1 MLRLP
6 QPGASAWSMYVRLSF
21 CLLTLGAGCSSQQ
34 AGPVTSA
41 VRGRVT
47 LDGKPLDQALIAFV
61 PIDDTVGPRA
71 VGLIEFGEYSLEPP
85 QGPMAGSIRVE
96 ITRVPEEDEPL
107 PGQTF
112 QGPKVLGTPIPAR
125 YNSQS
130 QLKATIQEGENDG
143 VDFQLTTVP

>member
-1 MLRLP
+1 MRRLL
-6 QPGASAWSMYVRLSF
+6 QPGVSAWSLFVGLSC
-21 CLLTLGAGCSSQQ
+21 CLLTLTVGCSSQQ

-71 VGLIEFGEYSLEPP
+71 VGLIEFGEYALEPP
-85 QGPMAGSIRVE
+85 QGPVAGSMRVE

-107 PGQTF
+107 PGQKF
-112 QGPKVLGTPIPAR
+112 EGPKVLGTPIPAR
-125 YNSQS
+125 YNSQT

-143 VDFQLTTVP
+143 VDFQLTTAP